1 MVAYASPGGSDRWN
15 KQGLSRKAGS
25 AFVCLLKMTNAPA
38 EEHMGL
44 VGHDCGMPLRRRR
57 AIGSAVPKYRGLS
70 KIHERNEG

>member
-38 EEHMGL
+38 EERWCMTAECPYAAGGL
-44 VGHDCGMPLRRRR
+44 
-57 AIGSAVPKYRGLS
+57 
-70 KIHERNEG
+70 